1 MACPICGAKAAN
13 CDCTAYERQLYE
25 QNEELTEE
33 VERLKAKLK
42 SKEVESVGLVTN
54 EDETI
59 NIQGVV
65 MASQETMDSV
75 AAEAREEEKE

>member
-1 MACPICGAKAAN
+1 
-13 CDCTAYERQLYE
+13 
-25 QNEELTEE
+25 LTEE